1 MTKLLK
7 EQFVQD
13 CISNYLSK
21 LGYHKQEPKGLREHG
36 VDIKVKHKNFGR
48 YYLVEVKGDPGKDV
62 KSPEGSRNSIMNS
75 AIGQII
81 TRMHTNRKSL
91 YGGYNYGIAF
101 PYSFKNRVLN
111 KIPYYVCNRLRLSI
125 FLVNPRGEVEEYNHR
140 KLKVIQDN
148 K

>member
-62 KSPEGSRNSIMNS
+62 KSPGGSRNSCMNS

-81 TRMHTNRKSL
+81 TRMHTNRKRGYK
-91 YGGYNYGIAF
+91 YGYKYGIGF
-101 PYSFKNRVLN
+101 PISFKERVIN
-111 KIPYYVCNRLRLSI
+111 KIPYDVCDKLNLNLFFVHPSG
-125 FLVNPRGEVEEYNHR
+125 VVEAYNDK
-140 KLKVIQDN
+140 KLKALQ

>member
-62 KSPEGSRNSIMNS
+62 KSPGGSRNSCMNS

-81 TRMHTNRKSL
+81 PECIPTAKGAINMVTNTASVSRFLLRKELLTKYPTMSAT
-91 YGGYNYGIAF
+91 N
-101 PYSFKNRVLN
+101 
-111 KIPYYVCNRLRLSI
+111 
-125 FLVNPRGEVEEYNHR
+125 
-140 KLKVIQDN
+140 
-148 K
+148 